1 MFKYWGILT
10 KQYKNLHSIEQ
21 NKYLPCIRVVSV
33 YFENQTEFGLLIA
46 AGYVD
51 VVKSSFFSL
60 WSWFTN
66 ALYLATS
73 SCVVYIII
81 FVTCDLGV
89 FF

>member
-10 KQYKNLHSIEQ
+10 KQYKNLHSIEKKQ
-21 NKYLPCIRVVSV
+21 VFGLPYIRVASV
-33 YFENQTEFGLLIA
+33 YFDNQTEFGLLIA

-66 ALYLATS
+66 ALYLAIS
-73 SCVVYIII
+73 SCGVYHDD
-81 FVTCDLGV
+81 CDL
-89 FF
+89 

>member
-10 KQYKNLHSIEQ
+10 KQYKNLHSIER
-21 NKYLPCIRVVSV
+21 NKYLPYIRVASV

-60 WSWFTN
+60 WSWFAN

-73 SCVVYIII
+73 SCGVYHHL
-81 FVTCDLGV
+81 CDLEV